1 MLSIRTDSRVE
12 RSGPATAEQQARFK
26 ARAEREEQER
36 RKSFP
41 VRAEGP
47 N

>member
-1 MLSIRTDSRVE
+1 MKPADSNVE
-12 RSGPATAEQQARFK
+12 GSGPATAEQDARFK
-26 ARAEREEQER
+26 ARALREEQER

-41 VRAEGP
+41 VRAEVL